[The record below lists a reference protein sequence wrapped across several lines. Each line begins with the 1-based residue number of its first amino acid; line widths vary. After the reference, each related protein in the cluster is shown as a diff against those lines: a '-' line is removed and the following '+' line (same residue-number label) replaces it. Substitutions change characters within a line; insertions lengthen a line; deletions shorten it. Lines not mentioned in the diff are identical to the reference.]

1 MALAQKPSVRSWTE
15 AYPELGTEPISY
27 EDSISPEFF
36 EAEREA
42 IFRRCWLNVG
52 RVEQV
57 PKAGNYFTKEL
68 AVANTSV
75 IVVRGSDQKIRAF
88 HNICRHRGNKLV
100 WTDYPGEE
108 ERGTCQQFA
117 CKYHGWRYAL
127 DGRLTFIQQEDQ
139 FFGVDKAEY
148 GLVEVNLEVW
158 EGFIFINL
166 GSPSSQP
173 LREFLGEMAWGIEG
187 YPFHKLTQ
195 VFRYRAEVKANW
207 KLFMD
212 AFQEFYHAPV
222 LHKKQSATPEAA
234 QALYQMGYQ
243 GLWYQLFGP
252 HRMVSSMGRFAVP
265 SDDQP
270 VKRIDRLTRS
280 GLFGPWDEPDIG
292 LGELPSGLNPARS
305 PMWGL
310 DSFQFFPNFVILI
323 WKPNWYLTYHY
334 WPITTDRHLFEGTLY
349 FAPPRNAAERLAQ
362 ETAAVTFKEFSLQ
375 DGNTLEATHTML
387 KSRVVDKFL
396 LGDQEILCRH
406 LHKVVQDW
414 VSAYHEPASDRITSP
429 SRARSRKGD
438 ADARKTRP
446 PAR

>member
-1 MALAQKPSVRSWTE
+1 MAVAQKPSVGSWTE
-15 AYPELGTEPISY
+15 AYPELGTGPISY
-27 EDSISPEFF
+27 EDSISPKFF
-36 EAEREA
+36 EAERDA

-57 PKAGNYFTKEL
+57 PKVGSYFTKEL
-68 AVANTSV
+68 AVANTSI
-75 IVVRGSDQKIRAF
+75 IVVRGSDKKIRAF

-100 WTDYPGEE
+100 WTDYPGVE

-127 DGRLTFIQQEDQ
+127 DGKLTFIQQEEE

-148 GLVEVNLEVW
+148 GLVEVNLDVW

-166 GSPSSQP
+166 SSSPAQP

-222 LHKKQSATPEAA
+222 LHRKQSPTPEAA

-280 GLFGPWDEPDIG
+280 GLFGPWDEPDLG
-292 LGELPSGLNPARS
+292 LGELPAGLNPARS

-310 DSFQFFPNFVILI
+310 DSFQFFPNFTILI

-349 FAPPRNAAERLAQ
+349 FTPPRNAAERLAQ

-387 KSRVVDKFL
+387 KSRVVDKFPL
-396 LGDQEILCRH
+396 CDQEILCRH
-406 LHKVVQDW
+406 LHKVVRDW
-414 VSAYHEPASDRITSP
+414 VSAYEPASDRVASS
-429 SRARSRKGD
+429 SRGR
-438 ADARKTRP
+438 
-446 PAR
+446 